1 MYFQETNKDA
11 YLPRAAYSA
20 KNEQI
25 QTKYLQDASY
35 IRLKNLQIGYT
46 LPQDLTR
53 KISIEKLRVYFSG
66 ENLAYWSPLAK
77 HSKYIDPESAFRRK
91 TNENNARDHMAYPW
105 QKTMMFGIDITF

>member
-1 MYFQETNKDA
+1 MTTVG
-11 YLPRAAYSA
+11 PRPRSYSA
-20 KNEQI
+20 TGGELSKVNSR
-25 QTKYLQDASY
+25 YLQNIRY
-35 IRLKNLQIGYT
+35 LRLKNLTFGYT
-46 LPQDLTR
+46 VPGFITK
-53 KISIEKLRVYFSG
+53 KIGLDKVRVYFSG